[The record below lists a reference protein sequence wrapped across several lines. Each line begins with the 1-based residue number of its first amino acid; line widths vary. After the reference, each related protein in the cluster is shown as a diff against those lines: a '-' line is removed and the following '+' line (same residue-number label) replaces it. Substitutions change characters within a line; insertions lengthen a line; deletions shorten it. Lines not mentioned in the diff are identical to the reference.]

1 MSSRKNLRNERTS
14 GWNIP
19 MEEADKA
26 GYGGAM
32 PDLPAEPP
40 AMPRTTIVHQLQQE
54 NTTLQKELDDLR
66 TQQQKEVDDLR
77 IQLQSRTSAL
87 SVQDG
92 SLMVHDFQF
101 TPKGLIAPQNMD
113 HASWQQ
119 VGDLLFKL
127 EGSLQW
133 LIGDWLVYGEDLK
146 YGDIPKFA
154 AMMGKDEKTLRN
166 YMSVSRAVEL
176 SRRRDNLSFGHHE
189 AVTKLLPGEQ
199 SEALNYAAEH
209 SMSVAAFRKL
219 VRGNETLEMSEISE
233 YDATP
238 VHHLD
243 NTAQQYAVDIAR
255 FSPAKPGMVKKL
267 EPNDRRE
274 VARRARWL
282 IKYYK
287 ALLRTTGEKE

>member
-14 GWNIP
+14 SFYIP
-19 MEEADKA
+19 LDEADKA
-26 GYGGAM
+26 GYGGEKL
-32 PDLPAEPP
+32 PETPAELP
-40 AMPRTTIVHQLQQE
+40 AMPRTTIAHQLQQE

-66 TQQQKEVDDLR
+66 TQ
-77 IQLQSRTSAL
+77 LQSRTSAL

-92 SLMVHDFQF
+92 TLMVHDFQF
-101 TPKGLIAPQNMD
+101 TPKGLIAPRDMD

-199 SEALNYAAEH
+199 TEALIYAAEH
-209 SMSVAAFRKL
+209 GMSVAAFRKL

-238 VHHLD
+238 PHQVE
-243 NTAQQYAVDIAR
+243 NTFQQYAVDIAR
-255 FSPAKPGMVKKL
+255 FTPAKLGLVRKL
-267 EPNDRRE
+267 QPNDKRE

-287 ALLRTTGEKE
+287 TILHATGEKE